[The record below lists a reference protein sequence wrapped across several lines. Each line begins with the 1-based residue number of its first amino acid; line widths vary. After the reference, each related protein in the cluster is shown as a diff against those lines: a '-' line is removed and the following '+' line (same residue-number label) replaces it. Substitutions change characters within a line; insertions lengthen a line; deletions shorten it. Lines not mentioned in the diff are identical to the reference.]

1 VSDWEDDCTIC
12 LKHLRQGPLAAE
24 IIHETELLVAS
35 HAPITEAGGV
45 YLGYLFV
52 EPRRHITELG
62 DLSEQEAEAL
72 GLMAMRLARVLQ
84 QAQGAEHVYSAVV
97 GHHAE
102 HLHVHLIPR
111 YPDTP
116 DEYSWTRV
124 TEWPDAPRGDVA
136 AVSEVAAR
144 LRSALT

>member
-1 VSDWEDDCTIC
+1 VSEWEDECAVC
-12 LKHLRQGPLAAE
+12 LKHLRQGPLAGE

-52 EPRRHITELG
+52 EPRRHISELG

-72 GLMAMRLARVLQ
+72 GLMTMRLARVLQ
-84 QAQGAEHVYSAVV
+84 QAQAADHVYSAVV
-97 GHHAE
+97 GHHEE

-116 DEYSWTRV
+116 PEYWWTKV
-124 TEWPDAPRGDVA
+124 LEWPDAPRGDA
-136 AVSEVAAR
+136 EAVSEVAAR
-144 LRSALT
+144 LRFGLS

>member
-1 VSDWEDDCTIC
+1 VSDWEDDCPIC

-35 HAPITEAGGV
+35 HAPITEQGGV

-52 EPRRHITELG
+52 EPRRHVAELG
-62 DLSEQEAEAL
+62 DLTEQEAEAL
-72 GLMAMRLARVLQ
+72 GLIAMRLSRVLQ
-84 QAQGAEHVYSAVV
+84 QAQGAEHIYAAVV
-97 GHHAE
+97 GHHVE
-102 HLHVHLIPR
+102 HLHLHLIAR

-116 DEYSWTRV
+116 PELNWTQV
-124 TEWPDAPRGDVA
+124 TDWEDAPRGNAV

-144 LRSALT
+144 IRAALT